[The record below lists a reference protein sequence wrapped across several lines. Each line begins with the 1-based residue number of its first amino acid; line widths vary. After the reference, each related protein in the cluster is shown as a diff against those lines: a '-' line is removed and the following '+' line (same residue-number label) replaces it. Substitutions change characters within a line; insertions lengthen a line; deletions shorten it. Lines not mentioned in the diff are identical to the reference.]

1 VNVVVTTQLELKR
14 TSFEVLSRLAVDN
27 QLYLFGT
34 KLLILVG
41 CGAMALCQHV
51 QLYFQQIVL
60 FSGCRQVTR
69 YLNQN
74 HSNFRNQLKDEL
86 QNSLN
91 HVKIRIFQIEEIRF
105 KQNKM

>member
-1 VNVVVTTQLELKR
+1 MERTAVKSYGTFEGIAGTECLYSHFHVVNVVVTTQLELKR

-51 QLYFQQIVL
+51 QL
-60 FSGCRQVTR
+60 
-69 YLNQN
+69 
-74 HSNFRNQLKDEL
+74 
-86 QNSLN
+86 
-91 HVKIRIFQIEEIRF
+91 
-105 KQNKM
+105 